1 MAQHDLGDSKTE
13 KNEDSV
19 SNVVSKQAEI
29 VNSAT
34 KNGEEEKSTIKIEE
48 IMSNKNNNNQVFKK
62 RFAKD
67 LDYVESDLKV
77 GIFEQSN
84 ASNAAQYSVRP
95 DPLDKIIKQ
104 GSERSKDVSR
114 DKDAT
119 HDTNTSRMKAHD
131 INPYLPSKY
140 SEEKKNEGI

>member
-48 IMSNKNNNNQVFKK
+48 ILSNKNNNNQVFKK

-77 GIFEQSN
+77 GIFE
-84 ASNAAQYSVRP
+84 
-95 DPLDKIIKQ
+95 
-104 GSERSKDVSR
+104 
-114 DKDAT
+114 
-119 HDTNTSRMKAHD
+119 
-131 INPYLPSKY
+131 
-140 SEEKKNEGI
+140 